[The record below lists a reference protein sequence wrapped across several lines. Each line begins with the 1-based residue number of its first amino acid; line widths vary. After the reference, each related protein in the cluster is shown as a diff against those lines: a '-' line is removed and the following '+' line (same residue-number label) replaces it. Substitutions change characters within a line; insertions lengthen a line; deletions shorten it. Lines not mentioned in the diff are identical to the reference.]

1 MTAQR
6 EPMEELEPSECWAL
20 LGSAN
25 VGRLAV
31 DIAGHPD
38 IFPINFVVDEH
49 HDHGRSIV
57 FRTAP
62 GTKFAGA
69 VLGLSVAF
77 EIDGYE
83 PERGVAWSVVVKG
96 KAREIDR
103 MYDYVAA
110 QDLPLFPWHA
120 SPKPDFVRIE
130 PELVTGRRFTVVDRE
145 SS

>member
-1 MTAQR
+1 MTTTVGR
-6 EPMEELEPSECWAL
+6 PMEELEPSECWKL
-20 LGSAN
+20 LRDAQ

-38 IFPINFVVDEH
+38 IFPINFVVDN
-49 HDHGRSIV
+49 DSIV

-62 GTKFAGA
+62 GTKLAGA
-69 VLGLSVAF
+69 ILGRSVAF

-96 KAREIDR
+96 TAHEIEQ

-120 SPKPDFVRIE
+120 SPKPDFVRIQ
-130 PELVTGRRFTVVDRE
+130 PELVTGRLFTVVDRE
-145 SS
+145 AAD